1 MKKIK
6 LITTALFLLVAFSL
20 QAKETFTSTFKKE
33 FEVNRNATVKIN
45 NTFGDVQCYNWD
57 KNEVSIEVLVEVTA
71 ADKRAADK
79 VFDRIS
85 VEISGDKNLVTERT
99 RVNNLKGRDVKF
111 NIIVNVYLPESLN
124 VDFTNR
130 FGSIFLGIVK
140 GKAKVSQSFGTLQI
154 TELQNE
160 NNDLR
165 VEHGSLRAGNIN
177 EAMIDISH
185 SNLSIEKANSLDM
198 DSQFTELVIEK
209 LDQLVVNANFGSL
222 EVDKVGTVRGDFS
235 GTGVE
240 IDYLMK
246 FFEAKINLGSLS
258 IDRISR
264 NFSEVD
270 IDGKH
275 ASIELGL
282 ESNSNFSFDL
292 ETRFAGVYLPSE
304 FEMTKE
310 KLGFNSY
317 RYNGYFGDKNGQS
330 LIKIESEFGAIEI
343 N

>member
-6 LITTALFLLVAFSL
+6 LITIVFFLLAGFSL
-20 QAKETFTSTFKKE
+20 QAKEKFTSTFKKE
-33 FEVNRNATVKIN
+33 YEVNRNATVKIN

-57 KNEVSIEVLVEVTA
+57 KNQVSIEVLVEVTA

-79 VFDRIS
+79 IFDRIS
-85 VEISGDKNLVTERT
+85 VEISGDEDLVQERT
-99 RVNNLKGRDVKF
+99 RVNNIKGRNIKF
-111 NIIVNVYLPESLN
+111 NIIVNVYLPESVNL
-124 VDFTNR
+124 DFTNR
-130 FGSIFLGIVK
+130 FGNIFVGTVK
-140 GKAKVSQSFGTLQI
+140 GKAKLSQSFGTLQI
-154 TELQNE
+154 KELQNE
-160 NNDLR
+160 NNDIF
-165 VEHGSLRAGNIN
+165 VEHGSLSADNIN
-177 EAMIDISH
+177 ESVIDIMH
-185 SNLSIEKANSLDM
+185 SEMSVDNARSLNLDAD
-198 DSQFTELVIEK
+198 FTSVVIDK
-209 LDQLVVNANFGSL
+209 IDVLNVNANFGSL
-222 EVDKVGTVRGDFS
+222 EIDKVGTIQGDFN
-235 GTGVE
+235 GTGVSVG
-240 IDYLMK
+240 YLMK
-246 FFEAKINLGSLS
+246 SFEAKTNLGSVS

-275 ASIELGL
+275 SSIDLGL
-282 ESNSNFSFDL
+282 ESNSNFSFEL

-317 RYNGYFGDKNGQS
+317 RYHGYFGDKNGQS